1 MTEYPRL
8 THISVAALIGEA
20 GGDPWQVDATVQ
32 SGDPGAISDLGRA
45 FFDAGACTAETYKE
59 FEAAQA
65 RFRASWNRENG
76 EHPIND
82 SAEVQRATTRL
93 MVQQDQLPAIGAD
106 LAGIAATLAETQRF
120 SGMEVINLNTQL
132 EYIDALT
139 GQALANDHDIS
150 ALEDSAITVTSNV
163 LHQLTALRDD
173 YSGKLDASLTAL
185 RADHGYDPAPIED
198 VDGDGELGPEQR
210 GREATDWYDANKRA
224 QDEALVNSGGPMTP
238 EKAAAAARLR
248 DLATTGDPAAAP
260 DARRLAGERLDDFR
274 MANFVGPLP
283 TDPVVG
289 GDARS
294 RARSRLDMQ
303 QRLEQ
308 GTYGLPPMTADAAT
322 QALDE
327 GEQFGRV
334 VAVERAMTALTS
346 HGMSREGARLV
357 VMDLLHRAGDVADV
371 AGFPLKATETYADG
385 IPQGRH
391 AKLEDLLSP
400 EDAVKWARIAKY
412 AGNAG
417 DALQFGIA
425 FTDLLQG
432 RGGDS
437 KYEEFGEASG
447 NVAGGIA
454 AGWGA
459 AAAFGSITGPWT
471 TAAIVVAASF
481 LGGEGGEKLGG
492 MFGSIVDSSV
502 APAGGSGKA
511 G

>member
-1 MTEYPRL
+1 MSGYPSL

-20 GGDPWQVDATVQ
+20 GGDPWKVDATVQ
-32 SGDPGAISDLGRA
+32 SGDPGAISQLGRA

-59 FEAAQA
+59 FSEAQA
-65 RFRASWNRENG
+65 RFRASWNREGG

-120 SGMEVINLNTQL
+120 SGMEVENLNTQL
-132 EYIDALT
+132 HYIDALI
-139 GQALANDHDIS
+139 GQALAHDQDTS
-150 ALEDSAITVTSNV
+150 GLEDSAIAATAAVLQQVT
-163 LHQLTALRDD
+163 TLRDD
-173 YSGKLDASLTAL
+173 YSGKLDASLTEL

-210 GREATDWYDANKRA
+210 GREATDWYEANQRA
-224 QDEALVNSGGPMTP
+224 KDEALANAGGPMTP

-248 DLATTGDPAAAP
+248 DLAATADPASTP

-283 TDPVVG
+283 TDSVLG

-294 RARSRLDMQ
+294 RARSRLEMQ

-308 GTYGLPPMTADAAT
+308 GTYGLPPMTADQAT

-334 VAVERAMTALTS
+334 VAVDRAMAALRS
-346 HGMSREGARLV
+346 QGMSEDGAKLV
-357 VMDLLHRAGDVADV
+357 IGDV
-371 AGFPLKATETYADG
+371 LKRLGGVTDITGPISEGVEAYAER
-385 IPQGRH
+385 IPSGRH

-400 EDAVKWARIAKY
+400 ADAEKWAHIAGKV
-412 AGNAG
+412 GKIG
-417 DALQFGIA
+417 DVIELATA
-425 FTDLLQG
+425 ANDFTH
-432 RGGDS
+432 GGS
-437 KYEEFGEASG
+437 AEEFGSALG
-447 NVAGGIA
+447 GVAGGSA
-454 AGWGA
+454 AAWGA
-459 AAAFGSITGPWT
+459 AALAGSFTGPWT
-471 TAAIVVAASF
+471 TAAIVVAASVLGG
-481 LGGEGGEKLGG
+481 LGGEQLGG
-492 MFGSIVDSSV
+492 GIGAALD
-502 APAGGSGKA
+502 PAGTGG
-511 G
+511 

>member
-1 MTEYPRL
+1 MTDYPSL

-20 GGDPWQVDATVQ
+20 GGDPWMVDATVQ

-65 RFRASWNRENG
+65 RFRASWNRESG

-120 SGMEVINLNTQL
+120 SGMEVANLNTQL
-132 EYIDALT
+132 EYIDALI
-139 GQALANDHDIS
+139 GQALANDQDIS
-150 ALEDSAITVTSNV
+150 ALEDSAITATSNV
-163 LHQLTALRDD
+163 LHQVTALRDD
-173 YSGKLDASLTAL
+173 YTGKLDASLTAL

-210 GREATDWYDANKRA
+210 GREATDWYDANRRA

-248 DLATTGDPAAAP
+248 DLATTGNPAAAP

-283 TDPVVG
+283 MDPVVG

-308 GTYGLPPMTADAAT
+308 GTYGLPPMTSDQAT

-334 VAVERAMTALTS
+334 VAVNRAMTALTS
-346 HGMSREGARLV
+346 QGMSEDGAKLV
-357 VMDLLHRAGDVADV
+357 IGDLLKRAGDVTAITGPV
-371 AGFPLKATETYADG
+371 SEGVEAYAER
-385 IPQGRH
+385 IPGGRH
-391 AKLEDLLSP
+391 AMPEDLLSP
-400 EDAVKWARIAKY
+400 SDAAKWAHIAGKV
-412 AGNAG
+412 GKFG
-417 DALQFGIA
+417 DLIELGTAVNDFA
-425 FTDLLQG
+425 H
-432 RGGDS
+432 GGS
-437 KYEEFGEASG
+437 AEEFGSTLG
-447 NVAGGIA
+447 GVAGGSA
-454 AGWGA
+454 AAWGA
-459 AAAFGSITGPWT
+459 AALAGSFTGPWT
-471 TAAIVVAASF
+471 TAAIVVAASV
-481 LGGEGGEKLGG
+481 LGGVGGEQLGG
-492 MFGSIVDSSV
+492 GIGSVFDTAS
-502 APAGGSGKA
+502 GTGSG
-511 G
+511 GG